1 MAKPNTA
8 LMMSNSPDLASE
20 FPATNFLAES
30 ISKEVSNLLQKS
42 ESKLRSA
49 SIQKAEL
56 MREYERIQ
64 ARINNMTE
72 LQKLLAQQR
81 ELKVKI
87 KQMTMLIDSLG
98 FAMNE
103 TLTQALEHVEGK
115 TLTEKAK
122 TLRGER

>member
-8 LMMSNSPDLASE
+8 LVMSNPTDLASE

-30 ISKEVSNLLQKS
+30 VSKEIATLLQKS
-42 ESKLRSA
+42 ESKLYSA

-87 KQMTMLIDSLG
+87 KQMTVLIDSLG
-98 FAMNE
+98 FSMNE
-103 TLTQALEHVEGK
+103 TLTQALEHIEGK

-122 TLRGER
+122 TLRGDK

>member
-1 MAKPNTA
+1 MAKANTA
-8 LMMSNSPDLASE
+8 LMMSKPTDLASE

-30 ISKEVSNLLQKS
+30 VSKEIATLLQKS

-81 ELKVKI
+81 ELKTKI
-87 KQMTMLIDSLG
+87 KQMSALIDSLG
-98 FAMNE
+98 FSMNE